1 MPAPATLY
9 GLKNCD
15 GCRRARKWFD
25 AAGVAHDFRDI
36 RERDNTTDVLARIRD
51 HDDWPAFVN
60 RRSTTWRSLPAAQR
74 EDLDRTRAMALLA
87 EHPTLIKRP
96 VIAIGETTLAGFD
109 ADAVEAALA
118 RT

>member
-1 MPAPATLY
+1 MPATLY

-25 AAGVAHDFRDI
+25 AAGVSHEFLDI
-36 RERDNTTDVLARIRD
+36 RESDHTRAVLERIRD
-51 HDDWPAFVN
+51 HDDWLAFVN

-74 EDLDRTRAMALLA
+74 EDLDRSRALALLA

-96 VIAIGETTLAGFD
+96 VIAIGDATLAGFD
-109 ADAVEAALA
+109 ADTVEATLA
-118 RT
+118 RA